1 MRFDDGDSMTVKI
14 QDVLLVEKLPVGQSV
29 MVQTK
34 DGYFESG
41 MIVQQ
46 KSSEY
51 VIEADT
57 GSSGL

>member
-1 MRFDDGDSMTVKI
+1 MTVKI

-51 VIEADT
+51 MIEADT